1 MQGNRFQNFTDMID
15 GGGVGQSGPAFEG
28 GGMISRLG
36 NNMRAEYAHQR
47 QIEEQRRAQMF
58 RQWQQGLRTRQP
70 FGGPHSALGTPRYQ
84 QGGFPRRDAM
94 DGYKGILDM
103 FDGGGAGQSGEDF
116 KGGGLLSSLLN
127 TLEGKG

>member
-1 MQGNRFQNFTDMID
+1 MQATQFHDLADMID
-15 GGGVGQSGPAFEG
+15 GGGMGQSGPKFEG

-36 NNMRAEYAHQR
+36 NNMRAEYAYQR

-58 RQWQQGLRTRQP
+58 QQWQQGHRTRQP
-70 FGGPHSALGTPRYQ
+70 FGGPRTALDIPHHQ

-94 DGYKGILDM
+94 NGYKGILDM
-103 FDGGGAGQSGEDF
+103 FDGGGAGRSGDDF

-127 TLEGKG
+127 TLGGKG